1 MPPVGDGVGRR
12 DGANG
17 AAVLPADLSDVH
29 LHEAPVLISVDLL
42 LVEGLTDE
50 EDDAF
55 AAALDS

>member
-1 MPPVGDGVGRR
+1 MACVGDGADRG

-17 AAVLPADLSDVH
+17 EAVLPADLSDVH
-29 LHEAPVLISVDLL
+29 LDEAPVLTSVDVLL
-42 LVEGLTDE
+42 IEGLTDE